1 MDLGAEGSRG
11 QAYRAIDERIA
22 LVRPYGLNESWRALA
37 IIVENRGQRFF
48 ALDFDLA
55 VSPAGN
61 FDDGVDDRSVVLVWV
76 ERDL

>member
-1 MDLGAEGSRG
+1 MRPHRFNKSR
-11 QAYRAIDERIA
+11 
-22 LVRPYGLNESWRALA
+22 RALA